1 MQAKKGN
8 GRIVPLGSI
17 QKVMRER
24 AIRRKTPGR
33 STWHFAGGNSR
44 LAQFL
49 KYVEDMCMKKNDPFA
64 VLMAVAQDQQG
75 YFTTKQAI
83 EAGYADNTHPYH
95 VHAANWERVYRGIYR
110 MVHFP
115 QPEDGEMM
123 AWLLW
128 SRGRDE
134 KPVAAMSHQ
143 TALSL
148 FELGDFNPAKVHMSV
163 PKTFRRNSPTPKAV
177 VLRRA
182 TLAPT
187 EVTQLRGLTVCRP
200 LRALCD
206 LASANPD
213 AAADLR
219 PIAVEARRRGLITER
234 ELAAMKERKDA
245 RKIVAALLP

>member
-1 MQAKKGN
+1 
-8 GRIVPLGSI
+8 
-17 QKVMRER
+17 
-24 AIRRKTPGR
+24 
-33 STWHFAGGNSR
+33 
-44 LAQFL
+44 
-49 KYVEDMCMKKNDPFA
+49 
-64 VLMAVAQDQQG
+64 MA
-75 YFTTKQAI
+75 
-83 EAGYADNTHPYH
+83 
-95 VHAANWERVYRGIYR
+95 
-110 MVHFP
+110 HFP
-115 QPEDGEMM
+115 PPEDGEMM

-177 VLRRA
+177 VLHRT
-182 TLAPT
+182 TLAPA

-206 LASANPD
+206 LANANPD
-213 AAADLR
+213 ASADLR

-234 ELAAMKERKDA
+234 ELSAMKERKDA
-245 RKIVAALLP
+245 RKIVVALSP